1 MVAGTSASSTS
12 SASHVIASA
21 GAPAIIAPCTAR
33 NAVSCGALCAS
44 GSAKPTRV
52 AASAEMIRMRPRPYF
67 SERMEKGTTHNA
79 NTPVAADTL
88 SAATEGDTSSC
99 WLSVGSSA

>member
-1 MVAGTSASSTS
+1 M
-12 SASHVIASA
+12 
-21 GAPAIIAPCTAR
+21 
-33 NAVSCGALCAS
+33 SCGALCAS
-44 GSAKPTRV
+44 GSARPINV

-67 SERMEKGTTHNA
+67 SERTEKGTTHNA
-79 NTPVAADTL
+79 SAPVAAEML